1 MAAGLGA
8 SVDMDALN
16 ARLVQVKLA
25 AASAPEVMEG
35 SLTRTKGLE
44 LDYPDEALR
53 KNVQGWVEL
62 SYVITAEGKVT
73 KVKVLNS
80 SPTGIFDSAA
90 SRALSRLRYKPM
102 IQAGKPIAVST
113 KLRIAF
119 RLSK

>member
-1 MAAGLGA
+1 
-8 SVDMDALN
+8 MDALN
-16 ARLVQVKLA
+16 ARLVQAKLA
-25 AASAPEVMEG
+25 AASAPEVTEG
-35 SLTRTKGLE
+35 TLTRTKGLE

-80 SPTGIFDSAA
+80 SPTSTFDSAA
-90 SRALSRLRYKPM
+90 SRAVSRLHYKPT